1 MVDAELKPIII
12 KKEENDP
19 VEKEVV
25 DTFNFDKELYLR
37 EIKNEN
43 NLLNEIKNEEDTLQ
57 YDNTNYNVNY
67 EDFQLTNEEI
77 SIKTESFGTNG

>member
-1 MVDAELKPIII
+1 MVDAEIKPIII
-12 KKEENDP
+12 KKEENDH
-19 VEKEVV
+19 VENEV

-43 NLLNEIKNEEDTLQ
+43 NLCDEIKNEEDTLQ

-77 SIKTESFGTNG
+77 SIKTESCGTNG